1 MTNRPE
7 RPRDPAQ
14 LAKLIVDI
22 ATGEVEDQQAK
33 PHQQRKRGAR
43 STQTGGRMAMRSW
56 RVLLRGFFAW
66 FFVAAIVLSAS
77 TSSWADGQPKRVL
90 MLHSF
95 GLRFKPWTDYAE
107 QIRTE
112 IGRRKSVDFHDHS
125 LLGARVD
132 DPKSEGPFVS
142 YLSALNADQPPD
154 LIVAIG
160 APAGSFV
167 LRHRN
172 DLFPNVPMVLTAV
185 EQRRVDHSKLT
196 ENDTVVATYNDVLAL
211 FQHMVDV
218 LPRTKTIAIVNGAS
232 ANERPWK
239 AFVQKEV
246 VPLTG
251 RVQFK
256 WYDQL
261 SFEEIL
267 KDAANLP
274 ANTAIF
280 WLLMNVDAAGVA
292 HEGRTALMRLAAV
305 ANAPIFTHDEAYFGD
320 GILGGRMQSV
330 AGLSKLAAEVA
341 VRVLDGEK
349 AGSIKTPPVPLP
361 APKYDWQRMQQFALS
376 ERDLPPGS
384 EVFFKVPSPWETYR
398 WQILTVSIA
407 LLLQGGL
414 DAPSAGAASPSFG
427 GDRVA
432 ATDGGATVLEHTR
445 KPRPQRDRLM
455 SSSGPRIAKPVA
467 LPRDRERG
475 RSRSSASAPYITTG
489 MVSDAVM
496 LAAIASPP
504 TARIASGFERTSS
517 AAIAAMR
524 A

>member
-1 MTNRPE
+1 
-7 RPRDPAQ
+7 
-14 LAKLIVDI
+14 
-22 ATGEVEDQQAK
+22 
-33 PHQQRKRGAR
+33 
-43 STQTGGRMAMRSW
+43 MRCSA
-56 RVLLRGFFAW
+56 LP
-66 FFVAAIVLSAS
+66 AAICLAVAIILA
-77 TSSWADGQPKRVL
+77 TLASSWADGEPKRVL

-132 DPKSEGPFVS
+132 HPKSEGPFVS

-256 WYDQL
+256 WYDEL

-414 DAPSAGAASPSFG
+414 ITLLLLERHRRHSAEMESRQRMVELPCWST
-427 GDRVA
+427 RVSL
-432 ATDGGATVLEHTR
+432 GR
-445 KPRPQRDRLM
+445 
-455 SSSGPRIAKPVA
+455 SGIVEFRAK
-467 LPRDRERG
+467 DRETRCIATRPGKGKVSEQRVGAVHHNRDGVRRG
-475 RSRSSASAPYITTG
+475 
-489 MVSDAVM
+489 DAGGNRF
-496 LAAIASPP
+496 AADS
-504 TARIASGFERTSS
+504 
-517 AAIAAMR
+517 
-524 A
+524 